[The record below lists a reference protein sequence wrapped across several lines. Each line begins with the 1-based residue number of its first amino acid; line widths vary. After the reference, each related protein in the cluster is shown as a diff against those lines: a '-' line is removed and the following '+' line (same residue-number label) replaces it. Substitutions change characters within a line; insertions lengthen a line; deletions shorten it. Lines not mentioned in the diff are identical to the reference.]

1 MGTMEDE
8 EGYTALNL
16 RPKRGQSGSPSPAR
30 KPGPRRCL
38 GWPQIALGAGNLL
51 LAVAVLMLVLCV
63 FHLVSEKDWTPEAP
77 GSGGAGS
84 RDAATPP
91 GSEDPSPAS
100 CNAHL
105 ERVRSQLCPP
115 AQPSPAGG
123 AGCKLCPTDWRL
135 RGDKCYW
142 VSREYKTWNESCSD
156 CAKRGSQLLVIR
168 DREELEAL
176 QDLTQGRAQ
185 LWVGLSRPSPEKGW
199 TWLDGSRLDQTL
211 LPAPGPA
218 EGSSC
223 GMVNGIQ
230 IGSKSCSSGLPWV
243 CQRDAVLL

>member
-1 MGTMEDE
+1 MEDE

-16 RPKRGQSGSPSPAR
+16 RPKRSDMGDSAPAGN
-30 KPGPRRCL
+30 PGPRRSP

-51 LAVAVLMLVLCV
+51 LAVAVLMLALCV
-63 FHLVSEKDWTPEAP
+63 FHLVPEKGWTPETP

-91 GSEDPSPAS
+91 GNEDPSPAAYS
-100 CNAHL
+100 AHL

-115 AQPSPAGG
+115 AQPGPAGG

-142 VSREYKTWNESCSD
+142 VGTGIKPWDESRSD
-156 CAKRGSQLLVIR
+156 CAARGSQLLVIR
-168 DREELEAL
+168 DQEELAAL
-176 QDLTQGRAQ
+176 QNLTQASK
-185 LWVGLSRPSPEKGW
+185 LMWVGLSLLPPRKAW
-199 TWLDGSRLDQTL
+199 TWLDGSRLDPTL
-211 LPAPGPA
+211 LPVSGPA

-223 GMVNGIQ
+223 GAVKGTRLH
-230 IGSKSCSSGLPWV
+230 SDTCSSVFQWI
-243 CQRDAVLL
+243 CQRDAIPL